1 MTKPEFFIAGAP
13 KCGTTA
19 MQEYLRQHPGIFMP
33 DMKEI
38 NHFADDLLKQD
49 DPFLK
54 RERYLSLFEG
64 AGENQLA
71 GEASVYYLFS
81 KNAARNIKSFCPGAK
96 IIIML
101 RNPVDVLYSRHAQLV
116 YNGAEDILDFEASL
130 AAEEKRRNGELIPRN
145 IRIEKKLLHREVVK
159 FTEQVRRYFDTFG
172 RNHVHVI
179 IYDDFKRDTAMVYR
193 ETLRFLHV
201 DTGFR
206 PDFKVINPN
215 KRVRNRTLQRF
226 LKTPP
231 SLVRTI
237 GKSLLPQ
244 SFRNV
249 LLNRLR
255 KLNTHYVSRQPMSPE
270 LRRRLQE
277 EFASE
282 VKGLSELLGRDLNHW
297 STDKSIDAQE
307 TPEN

>member
-1 MTKPEFFIAGAP
+1 MTKPEFFIVGAP

-19 MQEYLRQHPGIFMP
+19 MQEYLGQHPDIFMP

-49 DPFLK
+49 DPFLS
-54 RERYLSLFEG
+54 RERYLSLFAG
-64 AGENQLA
+64 AGESRLA
-71 GEASVYYLFS
+71 GEASVYHLFS
-81 KNAARNIKSFCPGAK
+81 KNAPFNIKSFCPNAK

-130 AAEEKRRNGELIPRN
+130 AAEEKRRKGEMNPKN

-159 FTEQVRRYFDTFG
+159 FTEQVKRYFDIFG
-172 RNHVHVI
+172 RNNVHVI
-179 IYDDFKRDTAMVYR
+179 IYDDFKNDTAEVYR
-193 ETLRFLHV
+193 ETLRFLNV
-201 DTGFR
+201 DIGFQ

-215 KRVRNRTLQRF
+215 KRVRVRTLQHF

-231 SLVRTI
+231 SPLRMI
-237 GKSLLPQ
+237 GKLLLPQ
-244 SFRNV
+244 SLRDAF
-249 LLNRLR
+249 LNKLK
-255 KLNTHYVSRQPMSPE
+255 KLNTQYVPRLPMSPE

-277 EFASE
+277 EFVSE
-282 VKGLSELLGRDLNHW
+282 VKSLSELLGRDLTHW
-297 STDKSIDAQE
+297 SKD
-307 TPEN
+307 